1 MLSKICNGK
10 LRFGYF
16 HLSKEDKG
24 SDKFDG
30 PKEHSKEYEIA

>member
-1 MLSKICNGK
+1 MFCMGLNVYLG
-10 LRFGYF
+10 
-16 HLSKEDKG
+16 KEDKG